1 MANSLL
7 MLDLMRT
14 YLWFDEQLRSRLAER
29 GWGAVS
35 RSQSLVLTHIANG
48 VSRASRIAENLGVT
62 RQAMSQLLSDME
74 SRGLIELQPDPFDRR
89 AQLVLFA
96 PGGAAIRED
105 AQQTLRELERDMEEA
120 LGSDRMRDLREALE
134 RFPER

>member
-29 GWGAVS
+29 GWGAIS

-74 SRGLIELQPDPFDRR
+74 ARGLIELQPDPFDRR
-89 AQLVLFA
+89 AQLVQFA
-96 PGGAAIRED
+96 AAGTAIRED
-105 AQQTLRELERDMEEA
+105 AQQALRELERDMEAA

>member
-89 AQLVLFA
+89 AQLVQFA
-96 PGGAAIRED
+96 PGGTAIRED

-120 LGSDRMRDLREALE
+120 LGSERMRDLREALE

>member
-89 AQLVLFA
+89 AQLVQFA

-105 AQQTLRELERDMEEA
+105 AQQALRELERDMEEA
-120 LGSDRMRDLREALE
+120 LGSERMRDLREALE

>member
-89 AQLVLFA
+89 AQLVQFA

-120 LGSDRMRDLREALE
+120 LGSERMRDLREALE